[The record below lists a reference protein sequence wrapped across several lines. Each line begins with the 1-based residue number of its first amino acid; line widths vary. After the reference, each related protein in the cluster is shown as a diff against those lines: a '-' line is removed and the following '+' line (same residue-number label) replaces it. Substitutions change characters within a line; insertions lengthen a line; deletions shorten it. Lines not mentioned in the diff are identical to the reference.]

1 MLQLGRIFGRGGPCA
16 RPSIGS
22 RERSQ
27 RIGVYEKRATTRV
40 ARTDYDMDIVIE
52 GLSHQFMGEKRPLP
66 VLHALNLT
74 IPTGQFVALVGPS
87 GCGKSTLLRVLANL
101 LKPTAGL
108 VELDGRGAETA
119 VSGKR
124 IAWMAQNPALLPWY
138 TCRDNVALVQ
148 QINQANGQTPD
159 ELLDLVGIGDF
170 AGAYPFT
177 LSGGMQQRLALARV
191 LAQGAAVWL
200 MDEPFAAL
208 DELTRERLTGELLTL
223 WRRQRPTVV
232 WVTHHIYEAARLA
245 DRVLVMSPRPATFL
259 ADIAIPLP
267 RPRDDDAPEFLAVVR
282 QIRGAVAGG

>member
-1 MLQLGRIFGRGGPCA
+1 MNITLH
-16 RPSIGS
+16 
-22 RERSQ
+22 
-27 RIGVYEKRATTRV
+27 
-40 ARTDYDMDIVIE
+40 D
-52 GLSHQFMGEKRPLP
+52 LSHQFVAGSKALP
-66 VLHALNLT
+66 VLHAINLT
-74 IPTGQFVALVGPS
+74 IASGEFVAVVGPS
-87 GCGKSTLLRVLANL
+87 GCGKSTLLRLLAHL
-101 LKPTAGL
+101 LEPTAGSIT
-108 VELDGRGAETA
+108 VAGGSPATA
-119 VSGKR
+119 VAQKR

-208 DELTRERLTGELLTL
+208 DELTRERLTGELLGL

-232 WVTHHIYEAARLA
+232 WVTHHIYEAVRLA

-259 ADIAIPLP
+259 ADITIPLP
-267 RPRDDDAPEFLAVVR
+267 RPRSDAAPEFLAAVAE
-282 QIRGAVAGG
+282 IRRAVAGG

>member
-1 MLQLGRIFGRGGPCA
+1 
-16 RPSIGS
+16 
-22 RERSQ
+22 
-27 RIGVYEKRATTRV
+27 
-40 ARTDYDMDIVIE
+40 MDIVIE

-66 VLHALNLT
+66 VLHTLNLT
-74 IPTGQFVALVGPS
+74 IPSGQFVALVGPS

-101 LKPTAGL
+101 LKPTVGL
-108 VELDGRGAETA
+108 VELDGMGPETA
-119 VSGKR
+119 VAGKR

-159 ELLDLVGIGDF
+159 DLLDLVGIGDF

-208 DELTRERLTGELLTL
+208 DELTRERLTGELLSL

-259 ADIAIPLP
+259 ADITIPLP
-267 RPRDDDAPEFLAVVR
+267 RPRDDDAPEFLAAVR
-282 QIRGAVAGG
+282 QIREAVASCQLPVPATGHRPPATGHQQPHG